1 MTESLTAT
9 IVVRKD
15 GKTKKGDDSV
25 QLRFN
30 EVDAPVWA
38 FKWAVKKVD
47 NYEVGDQ
54 ISLTYDDV
62 GEDKPFLVIKD
73 VSKGGAPSGKGTK
86 KSSGSSGSSST
97 RTGGDNSRDT
107 MMAFS
112 YLKDLHEQ
120 YLKGGAK
127 DPVKDA
133 IKAGAALYEGAKTIV
148 NPPKNLPENVKKA
161 SSAQE
166 GTIRGKADTLG
177 IDTNDKAWKDFIKK
191 RYGTL
196 SHENADHL
204 IDMLQQVVDGKMGME
219 WTADEDIMFFNP
231 ADRKEL
237 KEITS

>member
-9 IVVRKD
+9 IVVKKE
-15 GKTKKGDDSV
+15 GTTKKGDPSV

-30 EVDAPVWA
+30 EVDYPIWA
-38 FKWAVKKVD
+38 FKWGVQKVE
-47 NYEVGDQ
+47 NYDVGDE
-54 ISLTYDDV
+54 ISLTYDDI
-62 GEDKPFLVIKD
+62 GKEDKPWLVIKD
-73 VSKGGAPSGKGTK
+73 VAKGGAPSGKGTK
-86 KSSGSSGSSST
+86 KSSGSSST

-148 NPPKNLPENVKKA
+148 NPPKNLPDNVKKA

-177 IDTNDKAWKDFIKK
+177 IDTNDKGWKDFIKK

-237 KEITS
+237 KGITS

>member
-9 IVVRKD
+9 IVVKKE
-15 GKTKKGDDSV
+15 GTTKKGDPSV

-30 EVDAPVWA
+30 EVDYPIWA
-38 FKWAVKKVD
+38 FKWGVQKVE
-47 NYEVGDQ
+47 NYDVGDE
-54 ISLTYDDV
+54 ISLTYDDI
-62 GEDKPFLVIKD
+62 GKEDKPWLVIKD
-73 VSKGGAPSGKGTK
+73 VKGS
-86 KSSGSSGSSST
+86 KSSGSGGKKSGASSKSSAKS
-97 RTGGDNSRDT
+97 GADNSRDT

-148 NPPKNLPENVKKA
+148 NPPGNLPENVKKA

-177 IDTNDKAWKDFIKK
+177 IDTNDKGWKSFIKK

-196 SHENADHL
+196 SHDDADHL

-219 WTADEDIMFFNP
+219 WTPDEEIMFFNP